1 MGIYD
6 ESKYE
11 VNEDLEEV
19 HGQHLRELGNPGT
32 WGNVRKGSLSGL
44 IWRCL
49 KKLLSS
55 QMRTN
60 DIYVFKSSVY
70 PAISL

>member
-44 IWRCL
+44 I
-49 KKLLSS
+49 
-55 QMRTN
+55 
-60 DIYVFKSSVY
+60 
-70 PAISL
+70 